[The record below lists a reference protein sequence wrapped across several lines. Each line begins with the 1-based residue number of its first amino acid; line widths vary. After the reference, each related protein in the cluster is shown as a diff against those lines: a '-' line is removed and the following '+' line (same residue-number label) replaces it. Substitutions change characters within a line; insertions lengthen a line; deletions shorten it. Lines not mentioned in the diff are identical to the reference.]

1 LAEQDEKQVLLEF
14 LKILK
19 SEIHAA
25 RISPDEMRSVLS
37 EIDAGEDPSEEEM
50 QVLDCFNKLGSDA
63 IIKALIN

>member
-50 QVLDCFNKLGSDA
+50 
-63 IIKALIN
+63 